1 MSFIPKYSDFLLE
14 KDAIKATQDQINKA
28 MKKVDKFANKSAAA
42 KYDVQFKKDK
52 LEYEKKKDAYQND
65 VKSAKDGID
74 RETQKAALRGLESE
88 WKQTK
93 DKYKDRLKQ
102 MR

>member
-14 KDAIKATQDQINKA
+14 KNAIQATQDQLKKA
-28 MKKVDKFANKSAAA
+28 MKKVGKYDNKAAAA

-65 VKSAKDGID
+65 VKDAKDGVE
-74 RETQKAALRGLESE
+74 RETEKAALRGLEAK
-88 WKQTK
+88 WKETK
-93 DKYKDRLKQ
+93 TKYKDRLKQ